1 MTHRPVPE
9 VDADARRLQLLH
21 AVRRV
26 DEAIERL
33 DLDADATALARLR
46 EDLRAALRL
55 DETRRSR

>member
-1 MTHRPVPE
+1 MTHRPVP
-9 VDADARRLQLLH
+9 DADARRLQLLH
-21 AVRRV
+21 ALRRV